1 MARKAHRLS
10 EPDSQSDT
18 SSIHVCVSR
27 NVRVAVPKLGSIA
40 RSPSLLNESVCMEID
55 MDLRRAK

>member
-1 MARKAHRLS
+1 
-10 EPDSQSDT
+10 
-18 SSIHVCVSR
+18 
-27 NVRVAVPKLGSIA
+27 VRVAVPKLGSIA